1 MLFSNLMDFKFNQL
15 SLQRNQIIIA
25 AAVVL
30 GLLILGVGG
39 YFYYQSQ
46 KGQNL
51 TNVQQGSPEEVNMLV
66 EQVGKLMDLPTGE
79 VPQVATVTDVTQLQN
94 QPFFARAKN
103 GDKVLIYQ
111 VSGKAILYDPVAK
124 KIIDVTI
131 VNLGPQPTPT
141 GGEATPSASPV
152 ATPAQ

>member
-1 MLFSNLMDFKFNQL
+1 MDFNFNQFNFN
-15 SLQRNQIIIA
+15 LQRNQLIIA
-25 AAVVL
+25 AAVIL

-51 TNVQQGSPEEVNMLV
+51 TNVQQGSPEEVNKMV
-66 EQVGKLMDLPTGE
+66 EEVGKLMELPQGE

-94 QPFFARAKN
+94 QPFFQRAKN

-111 VSGKAILYDPVAK
+111 ASGKAILYDPQAK
-124 KIIDVTI
+124 KIIDVTVI
-131 VNLGPQPTPT
+131 NLNPQPQATQ
-141 GGEATPSASPV
+141 EATPSA
-152 ATPAQ
+152 TPTK